1 MLDLNVLVNNK
12 AVTITANGD
21 NTYDVVVA
29 LGKGFAGEYAEGFW
43 GDCAIVDDTL
53 DLCFAYGDIYGDFEM
68 HFGEGV
74 VELTYK
80 GGVAANGLAY
90 TGELAK
96 LICKRINEVTG
107 GLLNACGSEY
117 GMQGHGA
124 GDKESYL
131 SLDIWTD

>member
-1 MLDLNVLVNNK
+1 MSVLNAFAKNK
-12 AVTITANGD
+12 AVTVTALD
-21 NTYDVVVA
+21 DDTHEVVVE
-29 LGKGFAGEYAEGFW
+29 LGKGFAGEYAGGYW

-53 DLCFAYGDIYGDFEM
+53 DLCFVYGDLYEDGDI

-96 LICKRINEVTG
+96 LICKRINKVTG
-107 GLLNACGSEY
+107 GLLTASGSEQ
-117 GMQGHGA
+117 GMQGHDEGER
-124 GDKESYL
+124 GSYL
-131 SLDIWTD
+131 SLDVWAD